1 MQNSNCKKVGVFQK
15 KITINDDKISPMKL
29 FISKICV
36 FFSYLVKSFIKIA
49 SKPKQI
55 APKIETNATG
65 STYRLEKSG
74 LIKLKHLQK

>member
-1 MQNSNCKKVGVFQK
+1 MQNSSCKKVGVCQK

-29 FISKICV
+29 FINKICV

-49 SKPKQI
+49 SNPKQI

-65 STYRLEKSG
+65 ST
-74 LIKLKHLQK
+74 